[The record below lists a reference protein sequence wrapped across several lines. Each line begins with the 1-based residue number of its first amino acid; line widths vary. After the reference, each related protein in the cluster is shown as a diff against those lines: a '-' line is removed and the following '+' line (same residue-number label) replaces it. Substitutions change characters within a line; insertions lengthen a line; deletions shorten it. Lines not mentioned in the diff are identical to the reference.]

1 MIDFLKYK
9 TLYFLFSFVIIAVG
23 VFSIINWGYKFS
35 IEFVGGGKITLKTN
49 LDTEDISQI
58 LKDQETELISINK
71 KNNVL
76 QVQTEYIDDPAIQSF
91 SKAVKTKDN
100 KAEILQVETIEP
112 SFSLSLRQKMIT
124 ASILAI
130 IIIIM
135 YISFAFK
142 GFLFAISAI
151 IAALHDSLILLGTYS
166 LLSYLLGFEFDSLFI
181 TAVLT
186 TLSFSVHDTIVVFDK
201 IREYH
206 SFRSQEGLNY
216 AANKA
221 LTETMVRS
229 LNNSFTI
236 IFVLTAL
243 IIFGGETIKHF
254 VYALL
259 IGTIAGT
266 YSSPFIATPVFVLL
280 KKRFSKN

>member
-1 MIDFLKYK
+1 MIDFLRYK
-9 TLYFLFSFVIIAVG
+9 TLYFLISAAIIAVG
-23 VFSIINWGYKFS
+23 VFSMINWGYKFS
-35 IEFVGGGKITLKTN
+35 IEFVGGGKITLKTS
-49 LDTEDISQI
+49 LDTKDISQI
-58 LKDQETELISINK
+58 LEDQKIQLRDITE
-71 KNNVL
+71 KNNIL
-76 QVQTEYIDDPAIQSF
+76 QIQTEYIDDPAIREF
-91 SKAVKTKDN
+91 SKAIKAKD
-100 KAEILQVETIEP
+100 KEAEILQVETIEP

-130 IIIIM
+130 IIIIV

-151 IAALHDSLILLGTYS
+151 IAALHDSLILFGTYS
-166 LLSYLLGFEFDSLFI
+166 LLSHFLGFEFDSLFI

-206 SFRSQEGLNY
+206 SFRSQEGLEY

-236 IFVLTAL
+236 IFVLVAL

-280 KKRFSKN
+280 KKRFSKS